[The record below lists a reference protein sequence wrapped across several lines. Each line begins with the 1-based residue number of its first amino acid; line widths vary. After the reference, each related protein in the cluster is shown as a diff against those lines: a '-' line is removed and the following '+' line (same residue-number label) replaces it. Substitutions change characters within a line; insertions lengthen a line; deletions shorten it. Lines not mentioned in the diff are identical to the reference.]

1 MNSTW
6 FWRDRWLVTLPCRNH
21 WHFEPVDSCQQY
33 VMLHSRTVK
42 SNTAAVLVWSG
53 RKRVSYDVLHRLNT
67 INRKRRGL
75 QNQACIINHR
85 VWNLISISPC
95 IFFVTTNKMATGQ
108 KFQWS
113 FSMVYVYVNGDG
125 KMRDLRMTF
134 EKYFADKYSLF
145 FFPHGSEYAKDRWIY
160 IESTNTN
167 LLTGSARNLRDLSK
181 IISYL
186 TAICAGNV
194 SGLPTIPQQLA
205 VGKFHCVLLES

>member
-42 SNTAAVLVWSG
+42 SNMAAVLVWSG

-125 KMRDLRMTF
+125 KMRVFCRQIF
-134 EKYFADKYSLF
+134 IVLF
-145 FFPHGSEYAKDRWIY
+145 SPWIWIRQRSMNLHRVDQHEFVDRFSP
-160 IESTNTN
+160 ES
-167 LLTGSARNLRDLSK
+167 AWP
-181 IISYL
+181 
-186 TAICAGNV
+186 V
-194 SGLPTIPQQLA
+194 
-205 VGKFHCVLLES
+205 